1 MNEELRNMQQ
11 QLYVTNEQITSLKA
25 TVNELKTSLVEAKN
39 QLTAKAN
46 QSDLLQMQKMIE
58 NKNMPLTDVSSEEH
72 EWNAKSIKNNELTF
86 KAKH

>member
-25 TVNELKTSLVEAKN
+25 TVNELKTSLVKAKN

>member
-72 EWNAKSIKNNELTF
+72 EWNANSIKNNELTF

>member
-1 MNEELRNMQQ
+1 MQQ

-25 TVNELKTSLVEAKN
+25 TVNELKTSLVKAKN

>member
-39 QLTAKAN
+39 QLIAKAN

>member
-1 MNEELRNMQQ
+1 MQQ